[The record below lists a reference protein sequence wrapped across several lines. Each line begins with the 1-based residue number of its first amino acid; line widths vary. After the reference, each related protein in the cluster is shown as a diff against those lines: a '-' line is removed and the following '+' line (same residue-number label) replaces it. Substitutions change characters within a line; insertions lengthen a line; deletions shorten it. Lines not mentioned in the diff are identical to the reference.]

1 MAFPIGHG
9 RSDRVSKLAGMRRM
23 GTQGGC
29 AKAPARERHSSGP
42 GARSAEFIIS
52 ARYLLRLGLNYVSL
66 SGGLSVY
73 FNNAGACGIF
83 DCTGGGFSV
92 RSAKLN

>member
-1 MAFPIGHG
+1 MASPGGHG
-9 RSDRVSKLAGMRRM
+9 RSDRVSKLTGMRRM
-23 GTQGGC
+23 GTLGGR
-29 AKAPARERHSSGP
+29 AKAPARERHSSRA
-42 GARSAEFIIS
+42 GARSAEFIII
-52 ARYLLRLGLNYVSL
+52 ARYLLRMRLNYVSL